1 MTVSGELKKKL
12 ECLEQDVPII
22 CPPVNVQF
30 SCHVCF
36 QVSDTSYLI
45 AMSDEYFDVQK
56 SKAISFGQNAFLFL
70 TSSLTRILSQ
80 ILFFVRKNA
89 LLKAPFHQKQL

>member
-1 MTVSGELKKKL
+1 MDCDLTAIASVNFLPLCQAEADIKQTNDSFWRIKKKL

-30 SCHVCF
+30 SCHVCL

-45 AMSDEYFDVQK
+45 AMSDEFFKGRV
-56 SKAISFGQNAFLFL
+56 SPNFV
-70 TSSLTRILSQ
+70 ILS
-80 ILFFVRKNA
+80 
-89 LLKAPFHQKQL
+89 

>member
-30 SCHVCF
+30 SCHVCL

-45 AMSDEYFDVQK
+45 AMSDEFFKGRV
-56 SKAISFGQNAFLFL
+56 SPNFGVKGQWPYLRFAG
-70 TSSLTRILSQ
+70 
-80 ILFFVRKNA
+80 V
-89 LLKAPFHQKQL
+89 